1 MMKTQPKVT
10 QQMKHNN
17 KINESLFENDLKWLV
32 DDSVLIDMHKT
43 KLGKNKDYIVLAIA
57 VNDRTPANDLASFLE
72 NSVYDFED
80 VEVSPAT
87 DTKGRYLI
95 YIEINRSS
103 SAFDTIQGILND
115 TSKLSG
121 IESWKFKTMGLN
133 NYVLF
138 DEKTFATYIS
148 TDPAEYDSKHPEVE
162 VKSNDATG
170 SAEEPSEEVAQESVR
185 ESIKNRL
192 KFLMSY

>member
-1 MMKTQPKVT
+1 
-10 QQMKHNN
+10 
-17 KINESLFENDLKWLV
+17 
-32 DDSVLIDMHKT
+32 MHKT

-57 VNDRTPANDLASFLE
+57 VNDKTPANDLASFIE

-95 YIEINRSS
+95 YIELARSVDAIN
-103 SAFDTIQGILND
+103 TITGVLKD

-121 IESWKFKTMGLN
+121 IDDWKFKTMGLN
-133 NYVLF
+133 DYIPFDKEKITDYVIL
-138 DEKTFATYIS
+138 
-148 TDPAEYDSKHPEVE
+148 DPMEYDQKHPEVVE
-162 VKSNDATG
+162 P
-170 SAEEPSEEVAQESVR
+170 EEELPMPNTAQESVT